1 MGMKLNNN
9 QTNKLKNLIKMEPKE
24 SSRSRKR
31 RWVSLI
37 MESILV
43 SNRFKRNQDLLA
55 KLDVTNV
62 KIIANIQKILIM
74 LSQTLI
80 IRARM
85 RMIMI
90 ILIVK
95 MGIVVETR
103 IIREMEM

>member
-1 MGMKLNNN
+1 
-9 QTNKLKNLIKMEPKE
+9 
-24 SSRSRKR
+24 
-31 RWVSLI
+31 

-43 SNRFKRNQDLLA
+43 SNRFRRNQDLLA

-62 KIIANIQKILIM
+62 EIIANIQIILIM

-103 IIREMEM
+103 IIREKEM

>member
-1 MGMKLNNN
+1 
-9 QTNKLKNLIKMEPKE
+9 MEPKE

-31 RWVSLI
+31 RWASLI

-43 SNRFKRNQDLLA
+43 SNRFRRNQDLLA
-55 KLDVTNV
+55 KLDATNV
-62 KIIANIQKILIM
+62 KIIANIQRILIM

-103 IIREMEM
+103 IIREKEM